1 MRLAVISDIHGNLEA
16 LKRVFSDIEQSDADD
31 IVCLGDMIGYGPDP
45 EAVVDMI
52 RARNILTLMG
62 NHELAVSDPGF
73 MKFFN
78 PLARKS
84 LEKTVSLLS
93 GDTIRYVSHLEHF
106 QIAHSCRFVHG
117 FPPDSPRT
125 YMFQVSDRKLK
136 SVFNRI
142 GETLCFIGHTH
153 IPAIIEFDGRSVS
166 KQRLK
171 QGLFALNQGR
181 KYIINVGSVGQPRDG
196 DNHAKYAIW
205 DSEKDQLEL
214 RYVSYDI
221 GTVAGKITAL
231 GFPEAHARRLW

>member
-16 LKRVFSDIEQSDADD
+16 LERVFSDIELSDADG

-73 MKFFN
+73 LKFFN

-84 LEKTVSLLS
+84 LEKTVPLLS
-93 GDTIRYVSHLEHF
+93 DGTIRYVRRLEHF
-106 QIAHSCRFVHG
+106 RIAHSCRFVHG

-125 YMFQVSDRKLK
+125 YLVQVSHRKLEA
-136 SVFNRI
+136 VFDRI
-142 GETLCFIGHTH
+142 GERLCFVGHTH
-153 IPAIIEFDGRSVS
+153 IPAIIEFDGGAVTE
-166 KQRLK
+166 QRLK
-171 QGLFALNQGR
+171 QGRFDLDKKR

-196 DNHAKYAIW
+196 DSHAKYAIW
-205 DSEKDQLEL
+205 DSEKYQLEL

-221 GTVAGKITAL
+221 WAVAEKITAL